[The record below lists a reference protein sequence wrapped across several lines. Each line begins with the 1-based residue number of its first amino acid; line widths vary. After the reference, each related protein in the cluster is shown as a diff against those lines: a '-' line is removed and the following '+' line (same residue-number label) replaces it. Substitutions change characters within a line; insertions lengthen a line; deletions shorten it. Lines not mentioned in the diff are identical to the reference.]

1 MTTLTIPNV
10 DDELEQRLRARAAV
24 HGRSLEAEART
35 ILADAVDF
43 AGYSF
48 APDNMAEAI
57 RAIIKG
63 SGGIDLESFPCDAAH
78 EPPSLY

>member
-35 ILADAVDF
+35 ILADAVDT
-43 AGYSF
+43 AGYST
-48 APDNMAEAI
+48 APDNMADAI
-57 RAIIKG
+57 RAIMMSI
-63 SGGIDLESFPCDAAH
+63 GGVDLEPFPRDLAP
-78 EPPSLY
+78 EPPRFD